1 MSLDWLVE
9 MLAGTPP
16 KKRAPLDLDN
26 LPARDGDHQA
36 YVSAAVR
43 GELEQLGRTGEGGRN
58 HQLNKAAFVL
68 NQFVGSG
75 ELDANEV
82 EQQLTAVAKTIG
94 LDDHEIQA
102 TLASAR
108 TGRDSPRIV
117 PPREEITPLAAFNAD
132 PIPGKPATVSLRLLK
147 DLGLAQDLDEDE
159 GEPEVETDG
168 PAHADLSWVARGER
182 REPTKPSLGS
192 RFDGVP
198 ILYRGKINGIYG
210 DPETAKTWLAMHLA
224 TQVFTQGGSVALI
237 DIDHNGEFDTVD
249 RFLKLGADPSVLGDP
264 DRFRYYDPES
274 PPELR
279 IVRDQV
285 VEFVPD
291 FLILDSIGEL
301 IPMLGMDSN
310 SNDDISLA
318 YRTLL
323 MPMVAERTAV
333 LTIDHLP
340 KTTNGNT
347 GYAIGGIAKK
357 RIVNGVYLHA
367 SAIAIP
373 APGLMGKIALK
384 VTKDRPGGV
393 RAHAVSGNLG
403 VFRLDSTASDGSI
416 VAFIDEGGFDP
427 SRPVEAMEA
436 ISTTLWNTP
445 EKKMSKTK
453 LRENKG
459 AGHSIRLNIAAV
471 GALVKEGYIRE
482 ATDEGSARTY
492 YYAIKQ
498 YTVAGDIAP
507 LSDWEID
514 Q

>member
-1 MSLDWLVE
+1 VSLDWLVE
-9 MLAGTPP
+9 MLAGNPP
-16 KKRAPLDLDN
+16 KTERVLDLDH
-26 LPARDGDHQA
+26 LPAREGDHQA
-36 YVSAAVR
+36 YVQAAVR
-43 GELEQLGRTGEGGRN
+43 GELEELSRTGEGARN

-75 ELDANEV
+75 ELDGAEV
-82 EQQLTAVAKTIG
+82 ERQLTTVAKTIG
-94 LDDHEIQA
+94 LDDREIEA

-108 TGRDSPRIV
+108 SGRDSPRIV
-117 PPREEITPLAAFNAD
+117 PPREELGALSAFA
-132 PIPGKPATVSLRLLK
+132 PTPGKPATVSLQLLK
-147 DLGLAQDLDEDE
+147 ALGLDQDQSEQEPDLEAQ
-159 GEPEVETDG
+159 G
-168 PAHADLSWVARGER
+168 PAHVDLDWVARGER

-198 ILYRGKINGIYG
+198 VLYRGKINGVYG
-210 DPETAKTWLAMHLA
+210 DPETAKTWLAMHIA
-224 TQVFTQGGSVALI
+224 TQVFNDGGTVALI
-237 DIDHNGEFDTVD
+237 DIDHNGEHDTVD
-249 RFLKLGADPSVLGDP
+249 RFLKLGADPLVLGDAQ
-264 DRFRYYDPES
+264 RFRYYVPES

-279 IVRDQV
+279 QVRDEV
-285 VEFVPD
+285 VEFAPD

-301 IPMLGMDSN
+301 LPMLGMDSN

-323 MPMVAERTAV
+323 MPMVNEQTAV

-393 RAHAVSGNLG
+393 RAHALSGNLG
-403 VFRLDSTASDGSI
+403 VFRLDSTAADGSI

-427 SRPVEAMEA
+427 SRPLEAMEA

-498 YTVAGDIAP
+498 FTVAGDIAP